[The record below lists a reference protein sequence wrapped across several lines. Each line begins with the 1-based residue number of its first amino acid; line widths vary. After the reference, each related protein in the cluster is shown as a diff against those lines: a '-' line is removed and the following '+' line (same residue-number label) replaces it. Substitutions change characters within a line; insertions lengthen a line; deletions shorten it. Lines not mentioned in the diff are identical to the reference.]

1 MHTLGYPASLV
12 PRFLFFSE
20 KELDIDLNLFGK
32 IKKNKKKKT
41 YARLVIKQYC
51 VEMLND

>member
-32 IKKNKKKKT
+32 IKKKKKKT
-41 YARLVIKQYC
+41 YARLVIIQYC
-51 VEMLND
+51 VEILND